1 MRSASKLGKLIV
13 VVFGIVG
20 GMSSLSA
27 RADEAFDAFW
37 TKFVTALNNDD
48 VETVRDLVKFPVVY
62 NSEELGGDSFPT
74 IYDGWFDADARA
86 CLATTTPVEDGVDY
100 YVAYCEL
107 IYVFAN
113 TRGWLALRGRERQRL
128 TPQEQASPPSS
139 QRRRSLPIRSAAGPA
154 ASGP

>member
-1 MRSASKLGKLIV
+1 MRLASKLGIV
-13 VVFGIVG
+13 AAVFIGIVA
-20 GMSSLSA
+20 GMSSLPA

-48 VETVRDLVKFPVVY
+48 VETVKSLVKFPVMF
-62 NSEELGGDSFPT
+62 NGEELGKDSFPT
-74 IYDGWFDADARA
+74 IYDGWFNADARA

-113 TRGWLALRGRERQRL
+113 TDKGWRFE
-128 TPQEQASPPSS
+128 SV
-139 QRRRSLPIRSAAGPA
+139 SAND
-154 ASGP
+154 